1 MECIKLCALHLEEGA
16 AEAAEVYFPRF
27 SRERQQKFFRYRSPG
42 LRTRSLWGE
51 LLARYLVA
59 AAGGP
64 PPFALSIRRQAKGKP
79 YSPTGRFFF
88 NWAHS
93 GDWILCGIGPGALG
107 VDVERPRR
115 GASLCSVA
123 ARFFRP
129 EEYQA
134 IVDATEE
141 TRGDLFRR
149 YWTMKESYLK
159 YTGEG
164 LAGGLHDVDVA
175 ALWAGQ
181 GPVAGRN
188 FPLLDGAMAGIVAPP
203 SLLPREVTMISVEE
217 LRAGLEDF

>member
-1 MECIKLCALHLEEGA
+1 MKKRYTAL
-16 AEAAEVYFPRF
+16 F
-27 SRERQQKFFRYRSPG
+27 
-42 LRTRSLWGE
+42 
-51 LLARYLVA
+51 A
-59 AAGGP
+59 AA
-64 PPFALSIRRQAKGKP
+64 FALSMIAGCGGNEKADTGATAKAQPAVEQGKGAGLRGEAAPTFTLKNIAGEDVAVEAKGKP

-93 GDWILCGIGPGALG
+93 GDWILCGVGPGALG

-134 IVDATEE
+134 IVDAPEE

-159 YTGEG
+159 YTGDEG

-181 GPVAGRN
+181 GSAAGRN
-188 FPLLDGAMAGIVAPP
+188 FPLPDGAMAGIVASP

>member
-1 MECIKLCALHLEEGA
+1 MERIGLYALRLEDRA
-16 AEAAEVYFPRF
+16 IEAAEGYLSRL
-27 SRERQQKFFRYRSPG
+27 SRERQEALRHYTSPVVRS
-42 LRTRSLWGE
+42 RSLLGE
-51 LLARYLVA
+51 LLARALVA

-64 PPFALSIRRQAKGKP
+64 PPFSWTICRHEKGKP
-79 YSPTGRFFF
+79 YSLDSCFFF

-134 IVDATEE
+134 IVDAPEE

-181 GPVAGRN
+181 GSAAGRN
-188 FPLLDGAMAGIVAPP
+188 FPLPDGAMAGIVASP

>member
-1 MECIKLCALHLEEGA
+1 MERIELYALHLGGGTA
-16 AEAAEVYFPRF
+16 AEAAAYLPRL
-27 SRERQQKFFRYRSPG
+27 SPARQEALLRYASPVVRS
-42 LRTRSLWGE
+42 RSLWGE

-64 PPFALSIRRQAKGKP
+64 PPFSLTICRHPKGKP
-79 YSPTGRFFF
+79 YSPEGRFFF

-93 GDWILCGIGPGALG
+93 GDWVLAGVGASPLG
-107 VDVERPRR
+107 VDVERTRR
-115 GASLCSVA
+115 EKSWHAVA
-123 ARFFRP
+123 ERFFR
-129 EEYQA
+129 EEEKQKIA
-134 IVDATEE
+134 AALKEA
-141 TRGDLFRR
+141 RGDLFRR

-181 GPVAGRN
+181 GPAAGRN
-188 FPLLDGAMAGIVAPP
+188 FPLPDGAMAGIVASP